1 MVRAAAA
8 LAPAD
13 FPRLRDVR
21 LDTRVG
27 VFAALVTVAA
37 AILTA
42 LLPAIRG
49 TSFNLSASLH
59 GGDGAVAGGFRGAR
73 ARRMRDLL
81 LVAEAAVAALLVVGA
96 ALFGRSFA
104 TLARVDAGYTPG
116 NVLVAQVYPPA
127 GAAPQRVGELTA
139 TLLERLR
146 ADPGVVSAGAGN
158 MVPFSDS
165 TFVTAFDLP
174 AETGIGKPAR
184 VRTYSYEVTIGYA
197 ESLGLRLRAGRLFN
211 SSDDQRGRYPV
222 IVNEEFVH
230 RYLSGSNPVGRTFV
244 GGPYG
249 PDRAEI
255 VGVVGNV
262 LKDGADKRIVPELYT
277 VVRRDIPLA
286 YELAVVVRTVGDPS
300 RMAGALRQAVRAVDA
315 DAVVGATMPLAARVR
330 DSFAQPR
337 FATAIL
343 SMFALLAL
351 LLASLGLFGVLSYT
365 VTQRRRE
372 LSVRAALGAD
382 RRDLI
387 ALVLREGLVVT
398 AAGLCVGMFAASV
411 LAQAIKSLL
420 FGITA
425 VDPLAYAVAPL
436 VLLPIAA
443 AACLLP
449 ACRAAAVE
457 PAAILR
463 GD

>member
-1 MVRAAAA
+1 
-8 LAPAD
+8 
-13 FPRLRDVR
+13 
-21 LDTRVG
+21 
-27 VFAALVTVAA
+27 
-37 AILTA
+37 
-42 LLPAIRG
+42 
-49 TSFNLSASLH
+49 
-59 GGDGAVAGGFRGAR
+59 
-73 ARRMRDLL
+73 
-81 LVAEAAVAALLVVGA
+81 
-96 ALFGRSFA
+96 
-104 TLARVDAGYTPG
+104 
-116 NVLVAQVYPPA
+116 
-127 GAAPQRVGELTA
+127 
-139 TLLERLR
+139 
-146 ADPGVVSAGAGN
+146 
-158 MVPFSDS
+158 
-165 TFVTAFDLP
+165 
-174 AETGIGKPAR
+174 
-184 VRTYSYEVTIGYA
+184 
-197 ESLGLRLRAGRLFN
+197 
-211 SSDDQRGRYPV
+211 
-222 IVNEEFVH
+222 
-230 RYLSGSNPVGRTFV
+230 
-244 GGPYG
+244 
-249 PDRAEI
+249 
-255 VGVVGNV
+255 
-262 LKDGADKRIVPELYT
+262 LYT

-300 RMAGALRQAVRAVDA
+300 RMAGTLRQAVRAVDA
-315 DAVVGATMPLAARVR
+315 DAVVGAAMPLAARVR

-443 AACLLP
+443 AACMLP
-449 ACRAAAVE
+449 AYRAAAVE

-463 GD
+463 S